1 MKKITCKV
9 IPQQM
14 LPRNVRI
21 ISCMF
26 AEGDIIL
33 PNMKSLG
40 EMPFSVPKLQKNWP
54 VVADDREKYA
64 AQSTVMSPKFLG

>member
-1 MKKITCKV
+1 
-9 IPQQM
+9 
-14 LPRNVRI
+14 
-21 ISCMF
+21 MF